1 MGDLP
6 PIALYCSLIFGVRFL
21 EMYGPCARATT
32 ATHSTT
38 ITTSRT
44 DDDAGSLE
52 DVSSSASDW
61 RRSVAYQ
68 KSLQR
73 AKRNDLRVR
82 EEVFQERLHAICC
95 AVERR
100 RATHVQHY
108 HRGGRP

>member
-52 DVSSSASDW
+52 DVF
-61 RRSVAYQ
+61 
-68 KSLQR
+68 QR
-73 AKRNDLRVR
+73 QRLA
-82 EEVFQERLHAICC
+82 EV
-95 AVERR
+95 
-100 RATHVQHY
+100 
-108 HRGGRP
+108 GGLPKIAAAGQAE